1 MKAVRNVTRCTKDCL
16 CLYVCPTGAS
26 DMETGQIDRDRC
38 IGCGMCYRCCPNHAI
53 SFIPDTF
60 PVQQPKTQKV
70 VDPLYVLVRDRA
82 KGELMAKYLQESEDP
97 RDRQFAKALEKSFRR
112 QGEDLIREAGY
123 LLPQSRNVRMMLM
136 ALLNNEA
143 DPKLPREEIMKLLD
157 RLQKQQR

>member
-1 MKAVRNVTRCTKDCL
+1 MHAVRNVARCTKDCL

-26 DMETGQIDRDRC
+26 DMETGQIDVKRC

-70 VDPLYVLVRDRA
+70 VDPLYALVEDRA
-82 KGELMAKYLQESEDP
+82 KGELIARSLQNSEDP

-123 LLPQSRNVRMMLM
+123 LLPQSKNVRMMLM
-136 ALLNNEA
+136 ALLENET
-143 DPKLPREEIMKLLD
+143 DPNLPREEIMKLLNK
-157 RLQKQQR
+157 LQKQLR